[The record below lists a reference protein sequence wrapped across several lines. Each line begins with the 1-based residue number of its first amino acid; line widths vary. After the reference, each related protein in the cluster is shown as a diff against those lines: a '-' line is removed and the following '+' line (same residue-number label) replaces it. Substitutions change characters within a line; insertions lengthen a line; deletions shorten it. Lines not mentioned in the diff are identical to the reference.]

1 MAWLLEKPLFIVVM
15 GLLTAAVL
23 GGLWMQTGRRSV
35 FYALAAALVLT
46 GLLLALERAVETDRE
61 QIESTLYHIAR
72 DVERND
78 LEAVLRHAHSEAKW
92 IRRQAS
98 DELPRYDFQDVN
110 IKSNLTIRLESD
122 EDPRQA
128 VAEFNV
134 VVVLSDRLGF
144 LKDRRIPRFVIVT
157 FLRENGDWRVTDYEH
172 HDPREGLKRRD

>member
-35 FYALAAALVLT
+35 FYALMASLVLT

-61 QIESTLYHIAR
+61 QIELTLHRIAR

-78 LEAVLRHAHSEAKW
+78 LEAVLRYVHSEAEW

-98 DELPRYDFQDVN
+98 DELPRYDFQEVN
-110 IKSNLTIRLESD
+110 IKPNLRIRFESD
-122 EDPRQA
+122 KNPRKA
-128 VAEFNV
+128 VAEFNA
-134 VVVLSDRLGF
+134 VVVLSERSGF
-144 LKDRRIPRFVIVT
+144 LKDSRIPRFVIVT
-157 FLRENGDWRVTDYEH
+157 FLQEGGAWRVANYEH
-172 HDPREGLKRRD
+172 HDPREGLTRRD